1 MNMNRICLR
10 IFRKGRESMLTVKE
24 AKKIGIRACIDAIG
38 YEFCKKH
45 ADNGTSL
52 YGDEDGKVYCYVG
65 VSDEPAP
72 ECDISKVDR
81 LVLTSGEDWPY
92 YACCHVYRKDG
103 RIEMLEVKKPD

>member
-1 MNMNRICLR
+1 MRCNIVN
-10 IFRKGRESMLTVKE
+10 
-24 AKKIGIRACIDAIG
+24 

-81 LVLTSGEDWPY
+81 LVLTSVGEWPFLGY
-92 YACCHVYRKDG
+92 VLTTVFFCDNITDIRY
-103 RIEMLEVKKPD
+103 